1 MINFNSLCYPT
12 LHEICRLAS
21 HDNWCWNLY
30 CGTCGHQEFIKALL
44 LNIHVTPFVNGDN
57 KTLLFLNS
65 KSLHKSFARISIQKL
80 SRECKFPN
88 FLGYLGIGLYYTKY
102 HEIQNNILSKNWIPQ
117 LIDLIGKNKQ
127 REINYFTN
135 KLIAGDVLSLKDL
148 EIIECCISHSYN
160 QRKKSYF

>member
-44 LNIHVTPFVNGDN
+44 LNIHVTPHINGDN

-65 KSLHKSFARISIQKL
+65 KPLHKNFARISIHKL

-88 FLGYLGIGLYYTKY
+88 FLGYLGIGLYYTRY
-102 HEIQNNILSKNWIPQ
+102 HESQNNILSKNLIPQ
-117 LIDLIGKNKQ
+117 LLELIIKNKKS
-127 REINYFTN
+127 EISN
-135 KLIAGDVLSLKDL
+135 L
-148 EIIECCISHSYN
+148 E
-160 QRKKSYF
+160 KK